1 MFINNYLLCLPA
13 GLNKDL
19 IFMKTKTEQTLA
31 ILYVVA
37 WVVFIGLLIKAGA
50 ILISYGVSIVNPEGA
65 RNLYTGL
72 NLYKIRQFDFRFY
85 SATVSL
91 LTAMSALKAYAA
103 YLVINV
109 LSKIKMENP
118 FTVSVSKA
126 LDKISYIIVD
136 LWIVAMV
143 YNGYMS
149 WLSKRIEGLER
160 NEVSVEFILLGGVV
174 FVFSQLFKRGVELQ
188 AENEL
193 TI

>member
-1 MFINNYLLCLPA
+1 
-13 GLNKDL
+13 
-19 IFMKTKTEQTLA
+19 MKTKTEQTLT

-37 WVVFIGLLIKAGA
+37 WVVFIGLLINAGA
-50 ILISYGVSIVNPEGA
+50 ILISYSVSIINPEGA
-65 RNLYTGL
+65 KNLYKGL
-72 NLYKIRQFDFRFY
+72 NLSRIKQVDFWFY

-103 YLVINV
+103 YLVINI
-109 LSKIKMENP
+109 LSKIKIENP
-118 FTVSVSKA
+118 FTAAVSKA
-126 LDKISYIIVD
+126 LDKVSYIIVD

-149 WLSKRIEGLER
+149 WLSKRIEGLEK
-160 NEVSVEFILLGGVV
+160 NEVSVEFILLAGVV

-193 TI
+193 TV